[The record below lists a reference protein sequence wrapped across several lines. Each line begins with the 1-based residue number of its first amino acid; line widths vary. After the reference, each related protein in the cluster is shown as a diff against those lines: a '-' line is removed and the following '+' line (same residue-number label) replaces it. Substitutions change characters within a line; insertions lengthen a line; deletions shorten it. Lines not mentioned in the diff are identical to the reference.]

1 MTERSPTKDTSFATH
16 WGSYTARVRDGKLV
30 EIRDFDADPD
40 PSIIGHGLASS
51 VYSPA
56 RIERPVVRKGFL
68 EKRSQSDRTARG
80 REPFVAVSWAEALD
94 LAASELD
101 RVRKKYGNGA
111 IFGGSYGWA
120 SAGRFHHA
128 QSQIHRFLNCIGG
141 YTASIGTY
149 SYGAVSSLT
158 PHIVGHFDGVVLEH
172 ATSWSSIAEHTE
184 LMVLFGGMALKNT
197 QANAGGAGRHT
208 SREWMLKAAARGTR
222 FISVS
227 PLKSDTVAEI
237 AAEWLPLRPNTDTAL
252 MLGIAHT
259 LFTERLYDSAF
270 LDKYTVGFERF
281 VAYLS
286 GSLDGTPK
294 DAAWAAAISGVP
306 AGRIRQL
313 AVSMASRRT
322 MISVSWSLQR
332 ADHGEQPCWMA
343 IVLAA
348 MLGQIGLPGGGFGI
362 GYGGVSGM
370 GMPRCTLRYPAL
382 PRVPNPVK
390 EAIPVARIADALLNP
405 NGAYEFNG
413 RRQTYPDLR
422 LVYWA
427 GGNPFH
433 HHQDINRLVEAFRQ
447 PETIIAN
454 EIWWNGLARHADIVF
469 PTTTVLERD
478 DIAMNSW
485 DPLIVAMCKAIEPV
499 GEARSDYGIFAGLAS
514 VLKVTDA
521 FTEGRS
527 EEDWLQYLWKTT
539 RERAL
544 AIDVDLPSLEELRAR
559 GRVALPC
566 NEREHIL
573 LQEFREDPHRHPLT
587 TPTGKIEIFSET
599 IDGFNYAD
607 CPGHPTWLEPTEWLG
622 SETARKFPLHL
633 LSNQPRARLHSQLD
647 LGDAS
652 QSTKIRGR
660 EPILMNT
667 TDART
672 RNLRAGD
679 IVRVFNDRGAC
690 LAGLN
695 VSDEIREGV
704 VQLST
709 GAWYDPI
716 EPDHPNS
723 MCKHGS
729 VNVLTRDRGTS
740 RLGQCASANSA
751 LVEVERYDGDIP
763 PLTAFV
769 PPPILDTIL

>member
-1 MTERSPTKDTSFATH
+1 M
-16 WGSYTARVRDGKLV
+16 
-30 EIRDFDADPD
+30 
-40 PSIIGHGLASS
+40 
-51 VYSPA
+51 
-56 RIERPVVRKGFL
+56 VRKGFL
-68 EKRSQSDRTARG
+68 EKQSQSDRTARG
-80 REPFVAVSWAEALD
+80 RDPFVAVSWDHASD
-94 LAASELD
+94 LAARELD
-101 RVRKKYGNGA
+101 RVRTQYGNTA

-158 PHIVGHFDGVVLEH
+158 PHIVGHFDGFVLEK
-172 ATSWSSIAEHTE
+172 ATGWSSIAEHTD
-184 LMVLFGGMALKNT
+184 LMVLFGGMAIKNT
-197 QANAGGAGRHT
+197 QANAGGASKHN
-208 SREWMLKAAARGTR
+208 SREWMLKAAGRGTK

-227 PLKSDTVAEI
+227 PQKSDTIPEI
-237 AAEWLPLRPNTDTAL
+237 AAEWVPVRPNTDTAL

-259 LFTERLYDSAF
+259 LVAERLYDCAF
-270 LDKYTVGFERF
+270 VDKYTVGFERF
-281 VAYLS
+281 RAYLAG
-286 GSLDGTPK
+286 GSDGTPK
-294 DAAWAAAISGVP
+294 DAEWASAICGVP
-306 AGRIRQL
+306 AGRVRQM
-313 AVSMASRRT
+313 AASMVSRRT

-382 PRVPNPVK
+382 PRVPNPVR

-433 HHQDINRLVEAFRQ
+433 HHQDTNRLVEAFQQ

-469 PTTTVLERD
+469 PTTTVLERN
-478 DIAMNSW
+478 DIAMTSW
-485 DPLIVAMCKAIEPV
+485 DQMIVAMCRAIKPV
-499 GEARSDYGIFAGLAS
+499 GESRSDYEIFTGLS
-514 VLKVTDA
+514 SLLGVTEA

-527 EEDWLQYLWKTT
+527 EEDWLEFLWKATC
-539 RERAL
+539 ERAHS
-544 AIDVDLPSLEELRAR
+544 INVDLPSLEDLRAS
-559 GRVALPC
+559 GRIALPC
-566 NEREHIL
+566 NEEEHIL
-573 LQEFREDPHRHPLT
+573 MKEFRDDPHQHPLT
-587 TPTGKIEIFSET
+587 TPTGKIEIFSAT
-599 IDGFNYAD
+599 IDRFGYAE
-607 CPGHPTWLEPTEWLG
+607 CPGHPMWLAPTEWLG
-622 SETARKFPLHL
+622 SEIAKRFPLHL
-633 LSNQPRARLHSQLD
+633 LSNQPPARLHSQLD
-647 LGDAS
+647 MGDAS
-652 QSTKIRGR
+652 QATKIQGR
-660 EPILMNT
+660 EPILMNGN
-667 TDART
+667 DARA
-672 RNLRAGD
+672 RNLTSGD
-679 IVRVFNDRGAC
+679 IVRVFNERGAC

-695 VSDEIREGV
+695 VNDEIREGV
-704 VQLST
+704 VRLST

-716 EPDHPNS
+716 KPGATKP

-729 VNVLTRDRGTS
+729 VNVLTSDHGTS

-751 LVEVERYDGDIP
+751 LVEVERYEGYIP
-763 PLTAFV
+763 PITAFE
-769 PPPILDTIL
+769 PPLILETT